1 MQREIEDEIL
11 LLPEGRNWTIVYSPM
26 ASGLL
31 TGAMPCER
39 AASRPKDD
47 RRRGHAD
54 FTEPNVSQYGA
65 GRAHAGDSQPPQA
78 LRRRS
83 RNCLDAAPFRR
94 AGAIVGAR
102 NMRQAE
108 GVVRARELHLN
119 EIEAF
124 VETAA

>member
-1 MQREIEDEIL
+1 MGHRLFADGFWSVDRRHAL
-11 LLPEGRNWTIVYSPM
+11 
-26 ASGLL
+26 
-31 TGAMPCER
+31 R
-39 AASRPKDD
+39 ACGESTQDY

-83 RNCLDAAPFRR
+83 RNCWDAAPFRR

-124 VETAA
+124 AETAA